1 MRIGENQGRLLPLK
15 SSLFLH
21 WHMDCLLPH
30 RGLECKTSELLLS
43 ILPWPF
49 LPVTGWPG
57 TFRRHHTA
65 RPWQRGSRHCCSP
78 LPPAASANKAS
89 STQWEAAA
97 ATLQAP
103 VGQTGRA
110 EQRAEGTWASMG
122 LGPNWRS
129 RGQGCPSEGHQ
140 GLEKWIPGTSH
151 NQAWSNIEPCPQ
163 MAGAHQSCRM
173 AVTGMCVSWGMYMN
187 TA

>member
-1 MRIGENQGRLLPLK
+1 MRIGENQGLLLPLK

-49 LPVTGWPG
+49 LPVSGWPG

-110 EQRAEGTWASMG
+110 EQMGKYGFGTK
-122 LGPNWRS
+122 LGKQRTRLPFR
-129 RGQGCPSEGHQ
+129 
-140 GLEKWIPGTSH
+140 GTSGAGEMDTR
-151 NQAWSNIEPCPQ
+151 NLPQ
-163 MAGAHQSCRM
+163 PSLVKH
-173 AVTGMCVSWGMYMN
+173 
-187 TA
+187 